1 MSAAV
6 LWAAVG
12 TVTAVMIPAGIALAT
27 GRPPRRTRAW
37 LEPVRPRGWGLLLL
51 YADLPAH
58 VVPRALG
65 ADDHVVLAG
74 AAGGG
79 LLAAAGLLLL
89 AVPSRRC
96 THRPTTTAFL
106 PRR

>member
-1 MSAAV
+1 MRLVA
-6 LWAAVG
+6 
-12 TVTAVMIPAGIALAT
+12 PPCALAT
-27 GRPPRRTRAW
+27 GRAPRQARPR

-74 AAGGG
+74 AAVGG
-79 LLAAAGLLLL
+79 LLATAGLLLL
-89 AVPSRRC
+89 VVPSRRR
-96 THRPTTTAFL
+96 THRPATTADV